1 MCASNEIINNNQ
13 ASLELINVH
22 INTLSMLSVLPG
34 KYGIESRKRMKK
46 YLDLWEEKLQLL
58 LYYAP
63 KREDQAIPLISYYVK
78 NNNDKSV
85 KSICNYMENISI
97 YQGFCDLTLGS
108 IYLKEGRINKGMELI
123 RRAQSMGVL
132 NSENIDKE
140 SAENLKKLLD
150 KHYNK

>member
-1 MCASNEIINNNQ
+1 
-13 ASLELINVH
+13 
-22 INTLSMLSVLPG
+22 MLSVLPG

-46 YLDLWEEKLQLL
+46 YFDLWEEKLQLL

-123 RRAQSMGVL
+123 KRAHSMGVL

>member
-1 MCASNEIINNNQ
+1 
-13 ASLELINVH
+13 
-22 INTLSMLSVLPG
+22 MLSVLHVN
-34 KYGIESRKRMKK
+34 YGIESRKRMKK
-46 YLDLWEEKLQLL
+46 YLDLWQQKLQLL

-63 KREDQAIPLISYYVK
+63 KREDQYIPLISYYVK

-85 KSICNYMENISI
+85 KSICNYMNYMENISI
-97 YQGFCDLTLGS
+97 YHGFCDLALGS

-123 RRAQSMGVL
+123 KRAQSMGVL
-132 NSENIDKE
+132 NSKNIDKE